1 MAQRLD
7 EQELAIA
14 RVYARSLLELADRDG
29 SAGEILAELLE
40 LREASESSSELG
52 RFIADPLI
60 ETDLRRDVLERMFRA
75 KASDVLLDTLQVM
88 NRKGRLQL
96 LPALAEAYRQ
106 EWEVRRGRVE
116 VTVATAVPLT
126 ESSRDRLRKAL
137 SSFTGLEAELTET
150 VDEGLIGGMVVCV
163 GDRKV
168 DTSVARELRR
178 LGDRLLDRASVEIQA
193 GKTYFAEAERS
204 D

>member
-29 SAGEILAELLE
+29 SAAEILAELLE

-60 ETDLRRDVLERMFRA
+60 ETDLRRHVLERMFRA
-75 KASDVLLDTLQVM
+75 KASDLLLDTLQVM

-126 ESSRDRLRKAL
+126 ESSRDRLQKAL
-137 SSFTGLEAELTET
+137 SSFTGLEAQLTET
-150 VDEGLIGGMVVCV
+150 VDEGLIGGMVVRV

-193 GKTYFAEAERS
+193 GKTYFAEAESS